1 MLKSA
6 RGARVSTVMQ
16 EQSQDTVS
24 TSLAKTSNRTGTIIA
39 SIIDYRSE
47 TSDMAKLRL
56 VSHVIYKEVTTIE
69 LYM

>member
-47 TSDMAKLRL
+47 TPDMAKLRL
-56 VSHVIYKEVTTIE
+56 VSHVIYKEVTTI
-69 LYM
+69 

>member
-16 EQSQDTVS
+16 EQSQDTVN
-24 TSLAKTSNRTGTIIA
+24 TSLAKTLNRTGTIIA
-39 SIIDYRSE
+39 SIIG
-47 TSDMAKLRL
+47 RL
-56 VSHVIYKEVTTIE
+56 SSHVIYKEVITIE